1 MPRLVGIFGGTFDPV
16 HYGHSLTIAELLNTI
31 PFEKILV
38 IPNSLPPHRE
48 NSQASFSHRYKMTS
62 LAFRDIE
69 KTVVDNRENL
79 RTGPSHAI
87 ETVKQIIAEEGK
99 TKVILIVGSDSFDGI
114 HSWYKWRELIS
125 LVDFLILKRLD
136 MPLSKNKNVQDLISP
151 TRFSEEDLLED
162 RKAKSIFEI
171 EMTPLRI
178 SSSLIRENIAKG
190 KSIDNLINP
199 LVKDYLKKHGL
210 YGSKNST

>member
-151 TRFSEEDLLED
+151 TRFSKDLLLD

-171 EMTPLRI
+171 RMTPLRI

-190 KSIDNLINP
+190 KSIDDLINP

-210 YGSKNST
+210 YGSKNFT

>member
-151 TRFSEEDLLED
+151 TRFSEDLLLD

-171 EMTPLRI
+171 EMTPFRI

>member
-114 HSWYKWRELIS
+114 RSWYKWRELIS

-151 TRFSEEDLLED
+151 TRFSEDLLLD

-190 KSIDNLINP
+190 KSIDDLINP

-210 YGSKNST
+210 YGSKNFT

>member
-16 HYGHSLTIAELLNTI
+16 HYGHSNTIAELLNLI

-151 TRFSEEDLLED
+151 TRFSEDLLLD

>member
-16 HYGHSLTIAELLNTI
+16 HYGHSLTISELLNTI

-48 NSQASFSHRYKMTS
+48 NSLASFSHRYKMTS

-79 RTGPSHAI
+79 RTGPSYAI
-87 ETVKQIIAEEGK
+87 ETVKLIIAEERRA
-99 TKVILIVGSDSFDGI
+99 KVILIVGSDSFDDI
-114 HSWYKWRELIS
+114 HSWYKWRELIN
-125 LVDFLILKRLD
+125 LVDFLILKRPD
-136 MPLSKNKNVQDLISP
+136 MPLSKNKNVQDLISS
-151 TRFSEEDLLED
+151 TRFSEVLLDD

-190 KSIDNLINP
+190 KSIDDLINP

>member
-38 IPNSLPPHRE
+38 IPNALPPHRE

-87 ETVKQIIAEEGK
+87 ETVKLIIAEERK
-99 TKVILIVGSDSFDGI
+99 AKVIFIVGSDSFDGI
-114 HSWYKWRELIS
+114 HSWYKWRELIN
-125 LVDFLILKRLD
+125 LVDFLILKRPD
-136 MPLSKNKNVQDLISP
+136 MPLSKNKNVQDLISS
-151 TRFSEEDLLED
+151 TRFSEVLLDD

-171 EMTPLRI
+171 EMTPVKI
-178 SSSLIRENIAKG
+178 SSSLIRENIADG
-190 KSIDNLINP
+190 KSIDGLINP

>member
-87 ETVKQIIAEEGK
+87 ETVKQIIVEEGK

-136 MPLSKNKNVQDLISP
+136 MPLSKNKNVQDLISH
-151 TRFSEEDLLED
+151 TRFSEDLLED

-190 KSIDNLINP
+190 KSIDDLINP

>member
-31 PFEKILV
+31 SFEKILV
-38 IPNSLPPHRE
+38 IPNSLPPHKG
-48 NSQASFSHRYKMTS
+48 NSQVSFSHRYKMTS
-62 LAFRDIE
+62 LAFRDIK

-87 ETVKQIIAEEGK
+87 ETVKQIVAEEGK

-114 HSWYKWRELIS
+114 HSWYKWRELIN
-125 LVDFLILKRLD
+125 LVDFLILRRPD
-136 MPLSKNKNVQDLISP
+136 MPLSKNKNVQDLISS
-151 TRFSEEDLLED
+151 TRFSEVLLDD
-162 RKAKSIFEI
+162 RKAKSIFEV
-171 EMTPLRI
+171 EMTPVKI
-178 SSSLIRENIAKG
+178 SSSLIRENIADG
-190 KSIDNLINP
+190 KSIDGLINP

>member
-1 MPRLVGIFGGTFDPV
+1 MPTLVGIFGGTFDPV

-38 IPNSLPPHRE
+38 IPNALPPHRE
-48 NSQASFSHRYKMTS
+48 NSQASFSHRYKMAS

-114 HSWYKWRELIS
+114 HSWYKWRELIN
-125 LVDFLILKRLD
+125 LVDFLILKRPD
-136 MPLSKNKNVQDLISP
+136 MRLSKNKNVQDLISS
-151 TRFSEEDLLED
+151 TRFSEVLLDD
-162 RKAKSIFEI
+162 RKAKSIFEM
-171 EMTPLRI
+171 EMTPVKI

>member
-79 RTGPSHAI
+79 RAGPSHAI

-151 TRFSEEDLLED
+151 TRFSEDLLLD

-178 SSSLIRENIAKG
+178 SSSLIRENIDKG

>member
-1 MPRLVGIFGGTFDPV
+1 MPRLIGIFGGTFDPV

-38 IPNSLPPHRE
+38 IPNALPPHRE
-48 NSQASFSHRYKMTS
+48 NSLASFSHRYKMTS
-62 LAFRDIE
+62 LAFRDIK

-87 ETVKQIIAEEGK
+87 ETVKLIIAEERK
-99 TKVILIVGSDSFDGI
+99 AKVILIVGSDSFDGI
-114 HSWYKWRELIS
+114 HSWYKWRELIN
-125 LVDFLILKRLD
+125 LVDFLILKRPD
-136 MPLSKNKNVQDLISP
+136 MPLSKNKNVQDLISH
-151 TRFSEEDLLED
+151 TKFSEDLLED

-190 KSIDNLINP
+190 KSIDDLINP

>member
-16 HYGHSLTIAELLNTI
+16 HYGHSLTITELLKTI

-48 NSQASFSHRYKMTS
+48 NSQTSFSHRYKMTS

-87 ETVKQIIAEEGK
+87 ETVKQIIVEEGK

-151 TRFSEEDLLED
+151 TRFSEDLLLD

>member
-31 PFEKILV
+31 PIEKILV

-48 NSQASFSHRYKMTS
+48 NSQAAFSHRYKMTS

-69 KTVVDNRENL
+69 KAVVDNRENL

-151 TRFSEEDLLED
+151 TRFSEDLLLD

>member
-125 LVDFLILKRLD
+125 LVDFLILKRPD

-151 TRFSEEDLLED
+151 TRFSEDLLLD

-190 KSIDNLINP
+190 KSIDDLINP

>member
-16 HYGHSLTIAELLNTI
+16 HYGHSITITELLNTI

-48 NSQASFSHRYKMTS
+48 NPQASFSHRYKMTS

-87 ETVKQIIAEEGK
+87 ETVKQIIVEEGK

-114 HSWYKWRELIS
+114 HSWYKWRELIN
-125 LVDFLILKRLD
+125 LVDFLILKRPD
-136 MPLSKNKNVQDLISP
+136 MPLSKNKNVQDLISH
-151 TRFSEEDLLED
+151 TKFSEDLLED
-162 RKAKSIFEI
+162 RKAKSIFEL

-178 SSSLIRENIAKG
+178 SSSLIRENIVKG
-190 KSIDNLINP
+190 KSIDDLINP

>member
-136 MPLSKNKNVQDLISP
+136 MPLSKNKNVQDLISH
-151 TRFSEEDLLED
+151 TRFSEDLLED
-162 RKAKSIFEI
+162 RKAKSIVEI

>member
-87 ETVKQIIAEEGK
+87 ETVKQIIAEEEK

-151 TRFSEEDLLED
+151 TRFSEDLLLD

-199 LVKDYLKKHGL
+199 LVKEYLKKHGL

>member
-151 TRFSEEDLLED
+151 TRFSEDLLLD

-210 YGSKNST
+210 YDSKNST

>member
-69 KTVVDNRENL
+69 KAVVDNRENL

-151 TRFSEEDLLED
+151 TRFSEDLLLD
-162 RKAKSIFEI
+162 RKDKSIFEI

-190 KSIDNLINP
+190 KSIDDLINP

>member
-87 ETVKQIIAEEGK
+87 ETVKQIIAEEEK

-151 TRFSEEDLLED
+151 TRFSEDLLLD

>member
-151 TRFSEEDLLED
+151 TRFSEDLLLD

-171 EMTPLRI
+171 RMTPLRI

>member
-69 KTVVDNRENL
+69 KAVVDNRENL

-151 TRFSEEDLLED
+151 TRFSEDLLLD

-210 YGSKNST
+210 YVLKNST

>member
-16 HYGHSLTIAELLNTI
+16 HYGHSLTITELLKTI

-151 TRFSEEDLLED
+151 TRFSEDLLLD

>member
-1 MPRLVGIFGGTFDPV
+1 MPRLVGIYGGTFDPV

-79 RTGPSHAI
+79 RKGPSHAI
-87 ETVKQIIAEEGK
+87 ETAKQIIAEEEK
-99 TKVILIVGSDSFDGI
+99 AKVIFIVGSDSFGSI
-114 HSWYKWRELIS
+114 HSWYKWRELIN
-125 LVDFLILKRLD
+125 LVDFIIMKRPD
-136 MPLSKNKNVQDLISP
+136 MSLSKNKKVQDLISD
-151 TRFSEEDLLED
+151 TRFNADLLAD
-162 RKAKSIFEI
+162 SKDKSIFEL
-171 EMTPLRI
+171 EVTPLRI
-178 SSSLIRENIAKG
+178 SSSLVRKNIAKD
-190 KSIDNLINP
+190 KSIDDLINP
-199 LVKDYLKKHGL
+199 LVKDYLKKHDL

>member
-1 MPRLVGIFGGTFDPV
+1 MPRLIGIFGGTFDPV

-31 PFEKILV
+31 SFEKILV
-38 IPNSLPPHRE
+38 IPNSLPPHKG

-87 ETVKQIIAEEGK
+87 ETVKQIVAEEGK

-114 HSWYKWRELIS
+114 HSWYKWRELIN
-125 LVDFLILKRLD
+125 LVDFLILKRPD
-136 MPLSKNKNVQDLISP
+136 MPLSKNKNVQDLISS
-151 TRFSEEDLLED
+151 TRFSEVLLDD

-171 EMTPLRI
+171 EMTPVKI
-178 SSSLIRENIAKG
+178 SSSLIRENIADG
-190 KSIDNLINP
+190 KSIDGLINP

>member
-151 TRFSEEDLLED
+151 TRFSEDLLLD

-210 YGSKNST
+210 YGSKNFT

>member
-151 TRFSEEDLLED
+151 TRFSEDLLLD

-190 KSIDNLINP
+190 KSIDDLINP

-210 YGSKNST
+210 YGSKNFT

>member
-136 MPLSKNKNVQDLISP
+136 MPLSKNKNVQNLISP
-151 TRFSEEDLLED
+151 TRFREGLLLD

>member
-16 HYGHSLTIAELLNTI
+16 HYGHSLTIDELLNTI

-151 TRFSEEDLLED
+151 TRFSKDLLLD

-171 EMTPLRI
+171 RMTPLRI

-190 KSIDNLINP
+190 KSIDDLINP

>member
-114 HSWYKWRELIS
+114 HSWYKWRELIN
-125 LVDFLILKRLD
+125 LVDFLILKRPD

-151 TRFSEEDLLED
+151 TRFSEDLLLD

>member
-16 HYGHSLTIAELLNTI
+16 HYGHSHTIAELLNLI
-31 PFEKILV
+31 PFEKIFV

-69 KTVVDNRENL
+69 KTVVDNREIL
-79 RTGPSHAI
+79 RNGPSHAT
-87 ETVKQIIAEEGK
+87 ETAKQIIAEEEK
-99 TKVILIVGSDSFDGI
+99 ARVIFIVGSDSFGSI
-114 HSWYKWRELIS
+114 HSWHKWRELIN
-125 LVDFLILKRLD
+125 LVDFLILKRPD
-136 MPLSKNKNVQDLISP
+136 MPLSKNKNVQDLISH
-151 TRFSEEDLLED
+151 TRFSEDLLED
-162 RKAKSIFEI
+162 RRAKSIVEI

-190 KSIDNLINP
+190 KSIDDLINP

>member
-31 PFEKILV
+31 SFEKILV
-38 IPNSLPPHRE
+38 IPNSLPPHKG
-48 NSQASFSHRYKMTS
+48 NSQASFNHRYKMTS

-87 ETVKQIIAEEGK
+87 ETVNQIVAEEGK

-114 HSWYKWRELIS
+114 HSWYKWRELIN
-125 LVDFLILKRLD
+125 LVDFLILKRPD
-136 MPLSKNKNVQDLISP
+136 MPLSKNKNVQDLISH
-151 TRFSEEDLLED
+151 TKFSEDQLED

-190 KSIDNLINP
+190 KSIDDLINP

>member
-1 MPRLVGIFGGTFDPV
+1 MPRLIGIFGGTFDPV

-38 IPNSLPPHRE
+38 IPNALPPHRE
-48 NSQASFSHRYKMTS
+48 NSLASFSHRYKMTS
-62 LAFRDIE
+62 LAFRDIK

-114 HSWYKWRELIS
+114 HSWYKWKELIN
-125 LVDFLILKRLD
+125 LVDFLILKRPD
-136 MPLSKNKNVQDLISP
+136 MPLSKNKNVQDLISH
-151 TRFSEEDLLED
+151 TKFSEDLLED
-162 RKAKSIFEI
+162 RKAKSIFEL

-178 SSSLIRENIAKG
+178 SSSLIRENIVKG
-190 KSIDNLINP
+190 KSIDDLINP

>member
-151 TRFSEEDLLED
+151 TRFSEDLLLD

-171 EMTPLRI
+171 EMNPLRI
-178 SSSLIRENIAKG
+178 SSSLIRENIAKC

>member
-125 LVDFLILKRLD
+125 LLDFLILKRLD

-151 TRFSEEDLLED
+151 TRFSEDLLLD

-190 KSIDNLINP
+190 KSIDDLINP

>member
-16 HYGHSLTIAELLNTI
+16 HYGHSLTITELLKTI

-62 LAFRDIE
+62 LAFSEIE

-87 ETVKQIIAEEGK
+87 ETVKQIIVEEGK

-114 HSWYKWRELIS
+114 HSWYKWRELIN
-125 LVDFLILKRLD
+125 LVDFLILKRPD
-136 MPLSKNKNVQDLISP
+136 MPLSKNKNVQDLTSH
-151 TRFSEEDLLED
+151 TRFSEDLLED
-162 RKAKSIFEI
+162 RTVKSIVEI
-171 EMTPLRI
+171 KMTPLRI
-178 SSSLIRENIAKG
+178 SSSIIRENIAKG
-190 KSIDNLINP
+190 KSIDDLINP

>member
-151 TRFSEEDLLED
+151 TRFSEDLLLD

-171 EMTPLRI
+171 RMTPLRI

-210 YGSKNST
+210 YGSKNFT

>member
-31 PFEKILV
+31 SFEKILV
-38 IPNSLPPHRE
+38 IPNALPPHRE
-48 NSQASFSHRYKMTS
+48 NSLASFSHRYKMTS
-62 LAFRDIE
+62 LAFRDIK

-87 ETVKQIIAEEGK
+87 ETVKLIISEERK
-99 TKVILIVGSDSFDGI
+99 AKVILIVGSDSFDGI
-114 HSWYKWRELIS
+114 HSWYKWRELIN
-125 LVDFLILKRLD
+125 LVDFLILKRPD
-136 MPLSKNKNVQDLISP
+136 MPLSKNKNVQDLISS
-151 TRFSEEDLLED
+151 TRFSEVLLDD

-171 EMTPLRI
+171 EMTPVKI
-178 SSSLIRENIAKG
+178 SSSLIRENIADG
-190 KSIDNLINP
+190 KSIDGLINP